1 MIIMNCKWIG
11 IILTALTLCACSIN
25 EVKKPVIDMI
35 KTTMTAKNKVATTL
49 LPSGDQSVTINGKTI
64 TVKGET
70 LTQIKEIIN
79 TDSKIKNGLI
89 DFLGDQITD
98 ENIAT
103 IAYYAENLHIDV
115 QSLLSLLGG
124 N

>member
-1 MIIMNCKWIG
+1 MNWKWIG

-64 TVKGET
+64 T
-70 LTQIKEIIN
+70 IKEIIN

>member
-1 MIIMNCKWIG
+1 MIIMNWKWIG

-64 TVKGET
+64 IVKGET